1 MGIDWVKM
9 ATECGIG
16 VELGEIRGKNGCY
29 LYEMCKDGGQ
39 MWKLGWN
46 YGKVVEML

>member
-1 MGIDWVKM
+1 MRIRAKL
-9 ATECGIG
+9 GIG
-16 VELGEIRGKNGCY
+16 GSKGGKNGCY
-29 LYEMCKDGGQ
+29 LCEMCKDGGH